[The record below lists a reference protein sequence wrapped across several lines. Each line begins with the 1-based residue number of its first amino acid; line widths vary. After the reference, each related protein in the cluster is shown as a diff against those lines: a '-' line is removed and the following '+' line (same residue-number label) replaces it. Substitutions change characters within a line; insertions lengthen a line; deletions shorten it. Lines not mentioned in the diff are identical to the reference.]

1 MYRDVV
7 SVAKSMYRASML
19 LPSLRL
25 VYVFGRLSGQMSNM
39 MMDLTGINGR
49 DFRVRM
55 DSDLTYGVLV
65 FALSTKT
72 YLDMRRR
79 GFDITALRYEDLV
92 ARPLDMCRVILEF
105 CHLPVSL
112 AELAV
117 KALDVDSQRNTLV
130 SKSMIGHFNDP
141 HLTPETK
148 SKLNE
153 LLKQYGAP
161 LIGEPSII
169 EGTLG
174 YL

>member
-25 VYVFGRLSGQMSNM
+25 IYVFGRLSGQMSNM

-117 KALDVDSQRNTLV
+117 KAFDVDSQRN
-130 SKSMIGHFNDP
+130 SIFAKSVLGRFNELQ
-141 HLTPETK
+141 LTPK
-148 SKLNE
+148 IKANLNNI
-153 LLKQYGAP
+153 LKKFGMP
-161 LIGEPSII
+161 LIGEPNVI
-169 EGTLG
+169 EGTLSCP
-174 YL
+174 